1 MYLVGNRGRL
11 QNGFVCYN
19 IKPLSPKKSFMEKLK
34 KHAKKTQAVPQ
45 RSPEMP
51 TPPLFSGI
59 SRFMNTIVS
68 SKAINLN
75 TMTKK

>member
-1 MYLVGNRGRL
+1 
-11 QNGFVCYN
+11 
-19 IKPLSPKKSFMEKLK
+19 MEKLK

-51 TPPLFSGI
+51 TPPPLFSGI